1 MNSTEYVLNAIA
13 WTLGGAAVSSVYWR
27 IYFHRKLVALGAAQK
42 EPPLMI
48 FTAVIVVVVTC
59 MGLLFGEAN
68 RIQLDN
74 YVECQSTVNQRNVDT
89 INDRSRSSIAQLSGE
104 IKFYQALA
112 DVLAVPPDSGTRT
125 RVLATVQSQIAA
137 DRTRLN
143 KIQNNPLQPVTDCVR
158 TKAQ

>member
-42 EPPLMI
+42 EP
-48 FTAVIVVVVTC
+48 
-59 MGLLFGEAN
+59 
-68 RIQLDN
+68 
-74 YVECQSTVNQRNVDT
+74 
-89 INDRSRSSIAQLSGE
+89 
-104 IKFYQALA
+104 LA

-125 RVLATVQSQIAA
+125 RVLATVQAQIAS

-158 TKAQ
+158 AKAQ